1 MDEDTL
7 MAACYEVAAKTM
19 FDCESKGSNIRA
31 VANKFFKIAREHAGF
46 VPKDSDDNAVV
57 HAIRYMAQVHAR
69 PYLRDD
75 TTWFHHTLN
84 VLLELA
90 YPSETLTP
98 EAANFLADIEK
109 GISKARGQI
118 F

>member
-19 FDCESKGSNIRA
+19 SGSEPTGSNIRA
-31 VANKFFKIAREHAGF
+31 VANKFFQIAREHAGF
-46 VPKDSDDNAVV
+46 VPKDSNDNAVV
-57 HAIRYMAQVHAR
+57 HAVRYMAYVHAR

-90 YPSETLTP
+90 HPSEALTP
-98 EAANFLADIEK
+98 EAAGLLADIEK
-109 GISKARGQI
+109 GMAKVRGQI
-118 F
+118 S